1 MPYSWCCSALSDIQC
16 ALTLVL
22 TEDDDGQ
29 VMFSTQLI
37 AGPAY
42 FVIAAFIGMVVLIFV
57 EADRIGNQIVVNML
71 LINIGGK
78 YKLVLNTQ
86 YFFCW
91 LYPNLMDSLGG
102 DLPRAQRLRSDSGP
116 DVFPCRWNGGTFIQ
130 IQ

>member
-1 MPYSWCCSALSDIQC
+1 
-16 ALTLVL
+16 
-22 TEDDDGQ
+22 
-29 VMFSTQLI
+29 MFSTQLI

-42 FVIAAFIGMVVLIFV
+42 FVIAAFIGMVVLMFV
-57 EADRIGNQIVVNML
+57 EADRIENQMVVNML

-91 LYPNLMDSLGG
+91 LYPSLMGS
-102 DLPRAQRLRSDSGP
+102 PRWRPPQAQRLGSDSGP